1 MANFHLNGLAGA
13 SAFTALVVFLL
24 GTAVLI
30 RRRSLPHALF
40 FLVTTSVSAWCAA
53 FALLY
58 GAADEQNAVVWA
70 RAGNLAACFIAP
82 AVFHFVAVFL
92 QRGRALRYQI
102 AVAWAGCFAVGVVSS
117 LPFAIKGVR
126 HYPWGYYPDSQPL
139 SAIEP
144 VAYFVVIGAAIRMLW
159 HAYNTSEGVMRERA
173 ASMAI
178 AFGVGA
184 LAVIDYLPAVGLDVY
199 PAGHIAVLA
208 FAIIAVTAV
217 TRFELVDVTPAYA
230 AGQLLETMKNAVLVV
245 DMGGIIRVANRATS
259 MMLGYEPSAIVGQH
273 VKTILPREDVTSTGK
288 ILHSGGVLEQNVVWR
303 AADGTR
309 IDVLASSS
317 FVRDKKG
324 APVAV
329 IYVAS
334 DFTERKR
341 AENALRASEH
351 RYRALFELNPLPMWV
366 YDIETLRFTA
376 VNDAA
381 VKHYGYMREEFL
393 AMKITEIRPKEDVPY
408 ILKLV
413 SGLEGRRGPVVHRH
427 RKEDGT
433 TFDAEVSSF
442 EFESNGRRVRLVI
455 AQDITERRKNEERYR
470 LLFERN
476 LAGVYRTTVDG
487 RILDVNDAMARIFGF
502 VSREELMAESALS
515 LYLAEDDRQHV
526 LRNLAEARTLTN
538 FESRMRRRDGEQIWI
553 LENASLLDDGVIEGT
568 IVDITDRKNAQQA
581 MEYQAY
587 HDVLTE
593 LPNRLLF
600 RDRLSIALAHAK
612 RTKRAAAVMFLDLD
626 QFKLVNDTLGHSIG
640 DRLLQQMALRLVGCV
655 RAEDTVARMGGD
667 EFTILLADLNDRR
680 SAATVAQKVL
690 DAIRQPV
697 LIDEHELYVTTSIG
711 IALYP
716 EDGMDTETL
725 LREADRAMYRAK
737 DSGRNNFQFATP
749 LPSDVADGRLALERK
764 LHHALER
771 GEFVV
776 HYQPIVAIESGAVV
790 GAEALVR
797 WQQSEGS
804 IVLPDAFISVAEDC
818 NLIIPLG
825 EWVLWTACCQMK
837 QWHND
842 GHPDLRIAVNLS
854 ARQLQQRDLIAS
866 VERILADSGLPPSSL
881 ELEITESA
889 AIQVPELTISILTQ
903 LKRLGVR
910 ISIDDF
916 GTGYSSLSYLKRF
929 PIDTVKIDQNFVR
942 DLVSDEG
949 DAAIISAVISIARAL
964 QLSVVAE
971 GVETNEQLAF
981 LQRERCA
988 LVQGFLH
995 SMPLTA
1001 HEFGRDLL
1009 APRMR
1014 IGSSRIQSAAP

>member
-1 MANFHLNGLAGA
+1 MATFHLNGLAGA
-13 SAFTALVVFLL
+13 SAFTALVVFIL
-24 GTAVLI
+24 GMAVLI

-40 FLVTTSVSAWCAA
+40 FVVTTTVSAWSGA
-53 FALLY
+53 FAFLY
-58 GAADEQNAVVWA
+58 GETSAKDALVWA
-70 RAGNLAACFIAP
+70 RAGNLAACFVAP
-82 AVFHFVAVFL
+82 ALFHFVAVFL
-92 QRGRALRYQI
+92 QRGRSLRYQI
-102 AVAWAGCFAVGVVSS
+102 AAAWGGCFVVGVVTS
-117 LPFAIKGVR
+117 LPFAIPGVR
-126 HYPWGYYPDSQPL
+126 HYQWGYYPASQPA
-139 SAIEP
+139 SALVL
-144 VAYFVVIGAAIRMLW
+144 VAYIVVIGAAVRMLW
-159 HAYNTSEGVMRERA
+159 NAYNTSEGVMRERA
-173 ASMAI
+173 ASLAI

-184 LAVIDYLPAVGLDVY
+184 LAVIDYLPAIGLDVY
-199 PAGHIAVLA
+199 PAGHIAILA
-208 FAIIAVTAV
+208 FAIIAASAI
-217 TRFELVDVTPAYA
+217 TRFQLVDVTPAFA

-259 MMLGYEPSAIVGQH
+259 MMLGYEPAAIVGQH
-273 VKTILPREDVTSTGK
+273 VKAILPREDVTSTGK
-288 ILHSGGVLEQNVVWR
+288 ILHSGGILEQNVVWR

-309 IDVLASSS
+309 IDVLVSSS
-317 FVRDKKG
+317 FVRDAKG
-324 APVAV
+324 SPVAV

-366 YDIETLRFTA
+366 YDVETLRFTA

-381 VKHYGYMREEFL
+381 VKHYGHSREDFL
-393 AMKITEIRPKEDVPY
+393 AMKITQIRPPEDIPNV
-408 ILKLV
+408 IRLV
-413 SGLEGRRGPVVHRH
+413 AGLEGRRGPVVHRH
-427 RKEDGT
+427 RKADAS
-433 TFDAEVSSF
+433 TFEAEVTSF
-442 EFESNGRRVRLVI
+442 EFESNARSLRLVI
-455 AQDITERRKNEERYR
+455 AQDITERRKNEERYK

-476 LAGVYRTTVDG
+476 LAAVYRTTLEG
-487 RILDVNDAMARIFGF
+487 RILDVNDAMARIFGYAT
-502 VSREELMAESALS
+502 REEIMAEPALS
-515 LYLAEDDRQHV
+515 LYLDEEDRRNV
-526 LRNLAEARTLTN
+526 IRNLQELGSLSN
-538 FESRMRRRDGEQIWI
+538 YESRMRRRDGQQIWI

-568 IVDITDRKNAQQA
+568 IVDITDRKSAQQA

-600 RDRLSIALAHAK
+600 RDRLGIALAHAK
-612 RTKRAAAVMFLDLD
+612 RAKRAAAVMFLDLD

-640 DRLLQQMALRLVGCV
+640 DRLLQQMALRLVACV

-690 DAIRQPV
+690 DTIRQPV

-737 DSGRNNFQFATP
+737 DSGRNNYQFATP
-749 LPSDVADGRLALERK
+749 LPSDVADSRLALERK
-764 LHHALER
+764 LHHALEK

-776 HYQPIVAIESGAVV
+776 HYQPIVAIESGTVV

-797 WQQSEGS
+797 WMQPEGT

-818 NLIIPLG
+818 NLIVPLG

-842 GHPDLRIAVNLS
+842 GHSELRIAVNLS

-866 VERILADSGLPPSSL
+866 VERILADSGLPPSAL

-916 GTGYSSLSYLKRF
+916 GTGYTSLSYLKRF

-942 DLVSDEG
+942 DLVSDAG

-988 LVQGFLH
+988 LIQGFLH
-995 SMPLTA
+995 SMPVTA
-1001 HEFGRDLL
+1001 HEFARDHL
-1009 APRMR
+1009 APRLR
-1014 IGSSRIQSAAP
+1014 VTSGRIQSST

>member
-1 MANFHLNGLAGA
+1 MGIPQLTILTGA
-13 SAFTALVVFLL
+13 TAIGALL
-24 GTAVLI
+24 ILLFGAAMLM
-30 RRRSLPHALF
+30 RRRSA
-40 FLVTTSVSAWCAA
+40 S
-53 FALLY
+53 
-58 GAADEQNAVVWA
+58 QAV
-70 RAGNLAACFIAP
+70 
-82 AVFHFVAVFL
+82 
-92 QRGRALRYQI
+92 
-102 AVAWAGCFAVGVVSS
+102 
-117 LPFAIKGVR
+117 
-126 HYPWGYYPDSQPL
+126 
-139 SAIEP
+139 
-144 VAYFVVIGAAIRMLW
+144 
-159 HAYNTSEGVMRERA
+159 
-173 ASMAI
+173 
-178 AFGVGA
+178 
-184 LAVIDYLPAVGLDVY
+184 
-199 PAGHIAVLA
+199 
-208 FAIIAVTAV
+208 
-217 TRFELVDVTPAYA
+217 VTPAFA
-230 AGQLLETMKNAVLVV
+230 AGQLLETMKNAVVVV
-245 DMGGIIRVANRATS
+245 DMHGIIRVANRATS
-259 MMLGYEPSAIVGQH
+259 AMLGYEPSAIVGQH

-288 ILHSGGVLEQNVVWR
+288 ILHTGGVLEQNIVWR
-303 AADGTR
+303 HADGSR
-309 IDVLASSS
+309 IDVFVSSS
-317 FVRDKKG
+317 FLRD
-324 APVAV
+324 ANNSPVAV

-341 AENALRASEH
+341 AETALRASEH

-366 YDIETLRFTA
+366 YDIETLCFTA

-381 VKHYGYMREEFL
+381 VRHYGFSREEFL
-393 AMKITEIRPKEDVPY
+393 AMKITEIRPAEDVPDV
-408 ILKLV
+408 LELV
-413 SGLEGRRGPVVHRH
+413 AHLQGRRGPSVHRH
-427 RKEDGT
+427 RKHDGT
-433 TFDAEVSSF
+433 IFDAEITSF

-455 AQDITERRKNEERYR
+455 AQNITERRMNEERYR

-476 LAGVYRTTVDG
+476 LAGVYRTSIDG
-487 RILDVNDAMARIFGF
+487 RILDANDAMARTFGYAT
-502 VSREELMAESALS
+502 REEI
-515 LYLAEDDRQHV
+515 LAEGALALYFNETDRERVMHLLHEQ
-526 LRNLAEARTLTN
+526 RALTN
-538 FESRMRRRDGEQIWI
+538 FESRMRRRDGTPIWI
-553 LENASLLDDGVIEGT
+553 LENASLLDDGVTIEGT

-581 MEYQAY
+581 IEYQAY

-600 RDRLSIALAHAK
+600 RDRLTVALAHAK
-612 RTKRAAAVMFLDLD
+612 RMKINAAVMFLDLD

-640 DRLLQQMALRLVGCV
+640 DRLLQQMALRLVACV

-667 EFTILLADLNDRR
+667 EFTILLAELNDRR

-690 DAIRQPV
+690 DTIRQPV

-749 LPSDVADGRLALERK
+749 LPSDIADSRLALERK

-776 HYQPIVAIESGAVV
+776 HYQPIVAIESGTVV

-797 WQQSEGS
+797 WVQPEGN

-825 EWVLWTACCQMK
+825 EWVMWTACCQMK
-837 QWHND
+837 QWHNE
-842 GHPDLRIAVNLS
+842 GHADLRIAVNLS

-866 VERILADSGLPPSSL
+866 VERILSDSGLPPSSL

-889 AIQVPELTISILTQ
+889 AIQVPELTISVLTQ

-942 DLVSDEG
+942 DLVSDAG

-964 QLSVVAE
+964 HLNVVAE

-981 LQRERCA
+981 LQREHCA
-988 LVQGFLH
+988 HAQGFLH
-995 SMPLTA
+995 SMPVTA
-1001 HEFGRDLL
+1001 SEFSRDHLSVRGQRPAL
-1009 APRMR
+1009 QAREV
-1014 IGSSRIQSAAP
+1014 